1 MPSVMPNKIFQQAD
15 HTFDATGLR
24 CPEPVMMVR
33 LNIRKIAAGE
43 TLLIKCDDP
52 STTRDIPSFC
62 RFMEHDL
69 IAKQTDLKP
78 YLYLIKKG

>member
-1 MPSVMPNKIFQQAD
+1 MLDTIFQKTD
-15 HTFDATGLR
+15 HILDAMGLR

-33 LNIRKIAAGE
+33 LNIRKISAGE

-62 RFMEHDL
+62 RFMEHEL
-69 IAKQTDLKP
+69 IAKQIDEKP
-78 YLYLIKKG
+78 YLFVIKKN